1 MPIIINSKNFFSFK
15 FIKTNNYYRMILI
28 IITISLIGSLVKNYY
43 ELLYHHKRMKV
54 GLIVLSTVSTSIL
67 DYSISSHLLK
77 FLGYRPFI
85 GVTFFLGLISMEL
98 LGKLSNLNDVF
109 LIIKVIIFRDKD
121 DIKKLLDDKSNDD
134 KNNQNHTD
142 NSMNNNINITIK
154 K

>member
-1 MPIIINSKNFFSFK
+1 MLKDVVLDEELL
-15 FIKTNNYYRMILI
+15 MILI

-67 DYSISSHLLK
+67 DYSVSSYLLK
-77 FLGYRPFI
+77 ILGYRPFI

-109 LIIKVIIFRDKD
+109 LIIKVLIFRDKD
-121 DIKKLLDDKSNDD
+121 DIKKLLDDKNDDD

>member
-1 MPIIINSKNFFSFK
+1 MLKDVVLDEELL
-15 FIKTNNYYRMILI
+15 MILI

-67 DYSISSHLLK
+67 DYSVSSYLLK
-77 FLGYRPFI
+77 ILGYRPFI
-85 GVTFFLGLISMEL
+85 GVTFFLGLISVEL

-109 LIIKVIIFRDKD
+109 LIIKVLIFRDKD
-121 DIKKLLDDKSNDD
+121 DIKKLLSDKTDDD
-134 KNNQNHTD
+134 KNDQNHTD

>member
-1 MPIIINSKNFFSFK
+1 MLKDVVLDEELL
-15 FIKTNNYYRMILI
+15 MILI

-121 DIKKLLDDKSNDD
+121 DIKKLLDDKNDD

-142 NSMNNNINITIK
+142 NSMNNTINITIK

>member
-1 MPIIINSKNFFSFK
+1 MLKDVVLDEELLL
-15 FIKTNNYYRMILI
+15 ILI

-67 DYSISSHLLK
+67 DYSISSHLLN

-121 DIKKLLDDKSNDD
+121 DIKKLLDDKNDNN

-142 NSMNNNINITIK
+142 NSTNNNINITIK

>member
-1 MPIIINSKNFFSFK
+1 MLKDVVLDEELLL
-15 FIKTNNYYRMILI
+15 ILI

-121 DIKKLLDDKSNDD
+121 DIKKLLDDKNDD
-134 KNNQNHTD
+134 NKNKQNHTD
-142 NSMNNNINITIK
+142 NSTNNNINITIK

>member
-1 MPIIINSKNFFSFK
+1 MLKDVVLDEELLL
-15 FIKTNNYYRMILI
+15 ILI

>member
-1 MPIIINSKNFFSFK
+1 MLKDVVLDEELL
-15 FIKTNNYYRMILI
+15 MILI

-54 GLIVLSTVSTSIL
+54 GLIIISTVSTSIL
-67 DYSISSHLLK
+67 DYSMSSHLLK

-85 GVTFFLGLISMEL
+85 GVTFFLGLISVEL

-109 LIIKVIIFRDKD
+109 LIIKVLIFRDKD
-121 DIKKLLDDKSNDD
+121 DIKKLLSDKTDDD
-134 KNNQNHTD
+134 KNDQNHTD

>member
-1 MPIIINSKNFFSFK
+1 
-15 FIKTNNYYRMILI
+15 
-28 IITISLIGSLVKNYY
+28 
-43 ELLYHHKRMKV
+43 
-54 GLIVLSTVSTSIL
+54 
-67 DYSISSHLLK
+67 
-77 FLGYRPFI
+77 
-85 GVTFFLGLISMEL
+85 MEL

>member
-1 MPIIINSKNFFSFK
+1 MLKDVVLDEELLL
-15 FIKTNNYYRMILI
+15 ILI

-54 GLIVLSTVSTSIL
+54 GLIILSTVSTSIL

-121 DIKKLLDDKSNDD
+121 DIKKLLDDKTSEG

-142 NSMNNNINITIK
+142 NSTHNNINITIK

>member
-1 MPIIINSKNFFSFK
+1 MLKDVVLDEELL
-15 FIKTNNYYRMILI
+15 MILI

-85 GVTFFLGLISMEL
+85 GLTIFLGLISMEL

>member
-1 MPIIINSKNFFSFK
+1 MLKDVVLDEELLL
-15 FIKTNNYYRMILI
+15 ILI

-67 DYSISSHLLK
+67 DYSISSHLLN

-121 DIKKLLDDKSNDD
+121 DIKKLLDDKTNEN

-142 NSMNNNINITIK
+142 NSTNNNINITIK

>member
-1 MPIIINSKNFFSFK
+1 MLKDVVLDEELLL
-15 FIKTNNYYRMILI
+15 ILI

-67 DYSISSHLLK
+67 DYSISSHLLN

-109 LIIKVIIFRDKD
+109 LIIKVIIFQDKD

-142 NSMNNNINITIK
+142 NSTNNNINITIK

>member
-1 MPIIINSKNFFSFK
+1 MLKDVVLDEELLL
-15 FIKTNNYYRMILI
+15 ILI

-54 GLIVLSTVSTSIL
+54 GLIILSTVSTSIL

-121 DIKKLLDDKSNDD
+121 DIKKLLDDKTSKD

-142 NSMNNNINITIK
+142 NSTNNNINITIK

>member
-1 MPIIINSKNFFSFK
+1 MLKDVVLDEELLL
-15 FIKTNNYYRMILI
+15 ILI

-67 DYSISSHLLK
+67 DYSISSHLLN

-121 DIKKLLDDKSNDD
+121 DIKKLLDNKTSEN

-142 NSMNNNINITIK
+142 NSTNNNINITIK

>member
-1 MPIIINSKNFFSFK
+1 MLKDVVLDEELLL
-15 FIKTNNYYRMILI
+15 ILI

-142 NSMNNNINITIK
+142 NSINNNINITIK

>member
-1 MPIIINSKNFFSFK
+1 MLKDVVLDEELLL
-15 FIKTNNYYRMILI
+15 ILI

-43 ELLYHHKRMKV
+43 ELLYHYKRMKV

-121 DIKKLLDDKSNDD
+121 DIKKLLDDKNDD
-134 KNNQNHTD
+134 NKNNQNHTD
-142 NSMNNNINITIK
+142 NSTNNNINITIK

>member
-1 MPIIINSKNFFSFK
+1 MLKDVVLDEELLL
-15 FIKTNNYYRMILI
+15 ILI

-54 GLIVLSTVSTSIL
+54 GLIILSTVSTSIL

-121 DIKKLLDDKSNDD
+121 DIKKLLSNKNDDD
-134 KNNQNHTD
+134 KNNQTHTD
-142 NSMNNNINITIK
+142 NSTHNNINITIK

>member
-1 MPIIINSKNFFSFK
+1 MLKDVVLDEESLL
-15 FIKTNNYYRMILI
+15 ILI

>member
-1 MPIIINSKNFFSFK
+1 MLKDVVLDEELLL
-15 FIKTNNYYRMILI
+15 ILV

-54 GLIVLSTVSTSIL
+54 GLIIISTISTSIL

-85 GVTFFLGLISMEL
+85 GITFFLGLMSMEL

-109 LIIKVIIFRDKD
+109 LIIKILFFRDEK
-121 DIKKLLDDKSNDD
+121 DIKKLLDNKENKEDADSDKPTSTNA
-134 KNNQNHTD
+134 
-142 NSMNNNINITIK
+142 NNNINITIK

>member
-1 MPIIINSKNFFSFK
+1 MLKDVVLDEELL
-15 FIKTNNYYRMILI
+15 MILI

-121 DIKKLLDDKSNDD
+121 DIKKLLDDKNDD
-134 KNNQNHTD
+134 KNDQNHTD

>member
-1 MPIIINSKNFFSFK
+1 MLKDVVLDEELLL
-15 FIKTNNYYRMILI
+15 ILI

-121 DIKKLLDDKSNDD
+121 DIKKLLDDNSNDD

>member
-1 MPIIINSKNFFSFK
+1 MLKDVVLDEELLL
-15 FIKTNNYYRMILI
+15 ILI

-54 GLIVLSTVSTSIL
+54 GLIILSTVSTSIL

-121 DIKKLLDDKSNDD
+121 DIKKLLSNKNDDD

-142 NSMNNNINITIK
+142 NSTHNNINITIK

>member
-1 MPIIINSKNFFSFK
+1 MLKDVVLDEELL
-15 FIKTNNYYRMILI
+15 MILI

-67 DYSISSHLLK
+67 DYSVSSYLLK
-77 FLGYRPFI
+77 ILGYRPFI

-109 LIIKVIIFRDKD
+109 LIIKVLIFRDKD
-121 DIKKLLDDKSNDD
+121 DIKKLLSDKTDDD

>member
-1 MPIIINSKNFFSFK
+1 MLKDVVLDEELLL
-15 FIKTNNYYRMILI
+15 ILI

-54 GLIVLSTVSTSIL
+54 GLIILSTVSTSIL

-134 KNNQNHTD
+134 ENNQNHTD
-142 NSMNNNINITIK
+142 NSTNNNINITIK

>member
-1 MPIIINSKNFFSFK
+1 MLKDVVLDEELL
-15 FIKTNNYYRMILI
+15 MILI

-54 GLIVLSTVSTSIL
+54 GLIVLSTISTSIL

-121 DIKKLLDDKSNDD
+121 DIKKLLDDKTDND

>member
-1 MPIIINSKNFFSFK
+1 MLKDVVLDEELL
-15 FIKTNNYYRMILI
+15 MILI

-43 ELLYHHKRMKV
+43 ELLYHHKLLKV

>member
-1 MPIIINSKNFFSFK
+1 MLKDVVLDEELLL
-15 FIKTNNYYRMILI
+15 ILI

-54 GLIVLSTVSTSIL
+54 GLIILSTVSTSIL

-121 DIKKLLDDKSNDD
+121 DIKKLLDDKNDNN

-142 NSMNNNINITIK
+142 NSTNNNINITIK

>member
-1 MPIIINSKNFFSFK
+1 MLKDVVLDEELLL
-15 FIKTNNYYRMILI
+15 ILI

-109 LIIKVIIFRDKD
+109 LIIKVIIFRDKE

>member
-1 MPIIINSKNFFSFK
+1 MLKDVVLDEELL
-15 FIKTNNYYRMILI
+15 MILI

-54 GLIVLSTVSTSIL
+54 GLIIVSTVSTSIL
-67 DYSISSHLLK
+67 DYSISSYLLK
-77 FLGYRPFI
+77 ILGYRPFI
-85 GVTFFLGLISMEL
+85 GVTFFLGLISVEL

-109 LIIKVIIFRDKD
+109 LIIKVLIFRDKD
-121 DIKKLLDDKSNDD
+121 DIKKLLSDKTDDD
-134 KNNQNHTD
+134 KNDQNHTD

>member
-1 MPIIINSKNFFSFK
+1 MLKDVVLDEELL
-15 FIKTNNYYRMILI
+15 MILI

-54 GLIVLSTVSTSIL
+54 GLIILSTVSTSIL
-67 DYSISSHLLK
+67 DYSVSSYLLK
-77 FLGYRPFI
+77 ILGYRPFI

-121 DIKKLLDDKSNDD
+121 DIKKLLSDKTDDD
-134 KNNQNHTD
+134 KNDQNHTD

>member
-1 MPIIINSKNFFSFK
+1 MLKDVVLDEELLL
-15 FIKTNNYYRMILI
+15 ILI

-67 DYSISSHLLK
+67 DYSISSHLLN

-142 NSMNNNINITIK
+142 NSTNNNINITIK

>member
-1 MPIIINSKNFFSFK
+1 MLKDVVLDEELL
-15 FIKTNNYYRMILI
+15 MILI

-121 DIKKLLDDKSNDD
+121 DIKKLLDDKNDD

>member
-1 MPIIINSKNFFSFK
+1 MLKDVVLDEELLL
-15 FIKTNNYYRMILI
+15 ILI

-67 DYSISSHLLK
+67 DYSVSSYLLK
-77 FLGYRPFI
+77 ILGYRPFI

-109 LIIKVIIFRDKD
+109 LIIKVLIFRDKD
-121 DIKKLLDDKSNDD
+121 DIKKLLSDKTDDD
-134 KNNQNHTD
+134 KNDQNHTD

>member
-1 MPIIINSKNFFSFK
+1 MLKDVVLDEELL
-15 FIKTNNYYRMILI
+15 MILI
-28 IITISLIGSLVKNYY
+28 ITTISLIGSLVKNYY

-67 DYSISSHLLK
+67 DYSVSSYLLK
-77 FLGYRPFI
+77 ILGYRPFI

-121 DIKKLLDDKSNDD
+121 DIKKLLSDKTDDD
-134 KNNQNHTD
+134 KNDQNHTD

>member
-1 MPIIINSKNFFSFK
+1 MLKDVVLDEELLL
-15 FIKTNNYYRMILI
+15 ILI

-54 GLIVLSTVSTSIL
+54 GLIILSTVSTSIL

-85 GVTFFLGLISMEL
+85 GITFFLGLISMEL

-121 DIKKLLDDKSNDD
+121 DIKKLLDDKNDD
-134 KNNQNHTD
+134 NKNNQNHTD
-142 NSMNNNINITIK
+142 NSTNNNINITIK

>member
-1 MPIIINSKNFFSFK
+1 MLKDMVLDEELL
-15 FIKTNNYYRMILI
+15 MILI

-67 DYSISSHLLK
+67 DYSVSSYLLK
-77 FLGYRPFI
+77 ILGYRPFI

-109 LIIKVIIFRDKD
+109 LIIKVLIFRDKD
-121 DIKKLLDDKSNDD
+121 DIKKLLSDKTDDD
-134 KNNQNHTD
+134 KNDQNHTD

>member
-1 MPIIINSKNFFSFK
+1 MLKDVVLDEELL
-15 FIKTNNYYRMILI
+15 MILI

-54 GLIVLSTVSTSIL
+54 GLIVLFTVSTSIL
-67 DYSISSHLLK
+67 HYSISSHLLK

>member
-1 MPIIINSKNFFSFK
+1 MLKDVVLDEELLL
-15 FIKTNNYYRMILI
+15 ILI

-121 DIKKLLDDKSNDD
+121 DIKKMLDDKSNDD